1 MKHVRLKASAFAA
14 LTAVFAIAQAAAQQP
29 APAAPP
35 IAGEYSIA
43 QVDNG
48 NLPIL
53 IAEKD
58 GCRQE
63 LTAGKLSVTADNKYT
78 LETTIKETCGDKVQE
93 KTSTERGALTAAGA
107 KLTFAPEADAAAPA
121 ANADKAAEKA
131 AAAPAEPIVAQL
143 ATGIVEDGALKIT
156 LKSNKVVVFKK

>member
-1 MKHVRLKASAFAA
+1 MKQVTLKATAFAA
-14 LTAVFAIAQAAAQQP
+14 LTALFAIAQAAAQQP
-29 APAAPP
+29 APAAPS

-93 KTSTERGALTAAGA
+93 KTTTERGALTAAGA
-107 KLTFAPEADAAAPA
+107 KLTFAAEASAAPA
-121 ANADKAAEKA
+121 ANAVAAVEKV
-131 AAAPAEPIVAQL
+131 AAAPAELIVAQL
-143 ATGIVEDGALKIT
+143 STGIVEDGALKVT